1 MKRLTFKRDV
11 VQLYQYRADANAY
24 LPVETYRGCNRDT
37 LANLRAALEYAE
49 YQQIERK
56 EVKVVEG
63 FPCVTVYHDIF
74 ITGHKPAPYPKAR
87 HIPMDE
93 NPIPMDE

>member
-1 MKRLTFKRDV
+1 MKRLIFKRDV
-11 VQLYQYRADANAY
+11 VKLYQYRADADAY
-24 LPVETYRGCNRDT
+24 ITVSVYTEMTPDALSD
-37 LANLRAALEYAE
+37 LRSALDCSE

-56 EVKVVEG
+56 EVEVIEG

-87 HIPMDE
+87 PMDE

>member
-1 MKRLTFKRDV
+1 MKHLTFKRDV
-11 VQLYQYRADANAY
+11 VQLFQFRADAGAY
-24 LPVETYRGCNRDT
+24 IAVAVYTEMTPDALSDLRHT
-37 LANLRAALEYAE
+37 LDCSE

-56 EVKVVEG
+56 EVEIVEG
-63 FPCVTVYHDIF
+63 FPCVTFYHDIF

-93 NPIPMDE
+93 NPIPIDE

>member
-24 LPVETYRGCNRDT
+24 IPVQAFAEITPDA
-37 LANLRAALEYAE
+37 LSDLRRALDCSE

-56 EVKVVEG
+56 EVKVIEG

-87 HIPMDE
+87 PMDE
-93 NPIPMDE
+93 SPIPIDE